1 MPSFLSPFDA
11 LVEYFQGRPI
21 EFHADASAK
30 SLELIVGRTTTVY
43 KCHVCITHNDEI
55 LQIDAKFPVRA
66 CDAAMR
72 PLAAEMV
79 ARANYGLAIGRL
91 DIDMSDGEI
100 AFHIGHLIGESGL
113 DDANIGRLFRLA
125 LNTSDRY
132 FGALMRLIY
141 GGHTP
146 SDAVYV
152 AELDLHAERAD
163 AESDT

>member
-11 LVEYFQGRPI
+11 LVEYFQDRPV

-43 KCHVCITHNDEI
+43 RCHLRITHSDEI
-55 LQIDAKFPVRA
+55 LQIDVKFPVRA
-66 CDAAMR
+66 CGAAIR

-79 ARANYGLAIGRL
+79 ARANYGLVIGRL
-91 DIDMSDGEI
+91 DMDMSDGEI

-113 DDANIGRLFRLA
+113 DDENIGCLFRSA

-146 SDAVYV
+146 GDAVYV
-152 AELDLHAERAD
+152 AELDMRAERAD
-163 AESDT
+163 AGSDA